1 MIKKNCLL
9 ILLLFLAHAAFSKN
23 KYPVAHITDKLE
35 LIKISANAY
44 VHVSYMNDGI
54 PCNGLVLVDNDKAFL
69 FDTPKEVADT
79 KLLLAFLKDSL
90 KLQVVGFVTND
101 WHSDSMGGVGIVN
114 DAGIPS
120 YANEATIEIAKAKN
134 IPSPTHG
141 FKDSTTLKLNE
152 KIILCYFLGPAH
164 TKDNIVTWIPSEK
177 ILFGSCMIKEVEAK
191 DLGYTD
197 DGDVKAY
204 PATLKKVMA
213 KFPDA
218 KFVIPGHG
226 DFGGMELVEHTLMMA
241 EGK

>member
-1 MIKKNCLL
+1 LL
-9 ILLLFLAHAAFSKN
+9 ILFFFLAHTAISKN
-23 KYPVAHITDKLE
+23 KYPVIPITDKLE

-44 VHVSYMNDGI
+44 VHVSYMNDNT
-54 PCNGLVLVDNDKAFL
+54 PCNGLLLVDNGKAFL

-79 KLLLAFLKDSL
+79 KLLLTFIKDSL
-90 KLQVVGFVTND
+90 KLEVVGFVTND
-101 WHSDSMGGVGIVN
+101 WHGDSMGGVGVVN

-120 YANEATIEIAKAKN
+120 YASEMTIEIAKAKK
-134 IPSPTHG
+134 IPYPTNA
-141 FKDSTTLKLNE
+141 FKDSTTLKLND
-152 KIILCYFLGPAH
+152 KNILCCFLGPAH

-177 ILFGSCMIKEVEAK
+177 ILFGSCMIKEVAAK

-197 DGDVKAY
+197 DGDVKEY

-226 DFGGMELVEHTLMMA
+226 DFGGMELIEHTLKMA
-241 EGK
+241 EKL